1 MVNTSLACCL
11 VPPSTK
17 NALMV
22 CWAAGVGFAALSL
35 KTSSSYSPWPW
46 PERTSLSSKQLIR
59 IAHHIHNHNA
69 LQQSLQQSLQPFA
82 RGCFPTEGLR
92 LPWQF
97 AAWSK
102 TKDPVSRG
110 VGHVF
115 AEKELEHVVGQV
127 IVCLQTLLGLEK
139 LRARHVQV
147 LSYEDSR
154 KMIDI
159 LPMSVC
165 RIQHRS
171 TH

>member
-1 MVNTSLACCL
+1 
-11 VPPSTK
+11 
-17 NALMV
+17 MV

-46 PERTSLSSKQLIR
+46 PERTSLSSKHLIR

-69 LQQSLQQSLQPFA
+69 LQPSLQQSLQPFA

-92 LPWQF
+92 LPWKF

-139 LRARHVQV
+139 LRATARPSLV
-147 LSYEDSR
+147 LWRLEKNDRYTTV
-154 KMIDI
+154 
-159 LPMSVC
+159 PMSVC